1 MLCFGSI
8 VTLPQCCC
16 TASASVKRP
25 ADCGALFSL
34 LRSEINHIKYQI
46 LTRIGTGQQ
55 RTASQ
60 RGTSHCPMDY
70 AVWRAREGRSG
81 APGFALPAGTGR
93 RVAQRIRARARRQR
107 EGEGARCFSSGRS
120 IVRRAVRVRPIRTRR
135 RRRPRRTRRRRRAQ
149 IPHFPPRAALVASS
163 LARCGAV
170 RPRFGAAVVSFP
182 GRTDTRLSLQ
192 IAARTTRVIRTPAR
206 LLKTK
211 AQLSFF

>member
-1 MLCFGSI
+1 M
-8 VTLPQCCC
+8 
-16 TASASVKRP
+16 
-25 ADCGALFSL
+25 

-60 RGTSHCPMDY
+60 RGTSHCPMHY
-70 AVWRAREGRSG
+70 AVWRAGEGRSS

-107 EGEGARCFSSGRS
+107 EGEGARCFSSGKS
-120 IVRRAVRVRPIRTRR
+120 IVRRAVRPIRTRR

-170 RPRFGAAVVSFP
+170 RPRFGAAVVSFL

-192 IAARTTRVIRTPAR
+192 IAARTTTTRVIRTPAR

>member
-1 MLCFGSI
+1 M
-8 VTLPQCCC
+8 
-16 TASASVKRP
+16 
-25 ADCGALFSL
+25 

-60 RGTSHCPMDY
+60 RGTSHCPMHY
-70 AVWRAREGRSG
+70 AVWRAGEGRSS

-93 RVAQRIRARARRQR
+93 RASRSESARARADSVRVRVLVVFR
-107 EGEGARCFSSGRS
+107 LAKASSAAPS
-120 IVRRAVRVRPIRTRR
+120 VRPIRTRR

-149 IPHFPPRAALVASS
+149 IPHFPPRAALVVSS

-170 RPRFGAAVVSFP
+170 RPRFGAAVVSFL

-192 IAARTTRVIRTPAR
+192 IAARTTTTRVIRTPAR